1 MLAPMAK
8 RGPYKTKPAAE
19 RFARF
24 TKRAENG
31 CLLWT
36 GSSFYPIGPEQG
48 HLCGQFRYLGKTEL
62 AHRVAFH
69 LAHGRWP
76 EPCCLHRC
84 DNGLCVEPACLFE
97 GTKADNTA
105 DMLAKGRGAG
115 RHGPQIPAQKR
126 RDIIANHLLCRVTGK
141 ELAARFGV
149 SGNTVSRI
157 IRGTAQGQCPAP

>member
-1 MLAPMAK
+1 MAK
-8 RGPYKTKPAAE
+8 RGPYKIKPAAE
-19 RFARF
+19 RFARL
-24 TKRAENG
+24 TVRAPNG

-36 GSSFYPIGPEQG
+36 GSSFYPNGPEQG

-84 DNGLCVEPACLFE
+84 DNGLCVEETHLFE

-105 DMLAKGRGAG
+105 DMLAKGRQWSRIDEQTA
-115 RHGPQIPAQKR
+115 
-126 RDIIANHLLCRVTGK
+126 RDIMANHLLCRVTGK
-141 ELAARFGV
+141 ELATRFGV
-149 SGNTVSRI
+149 STNTISRI
-157 IRGTAQGQCPAP
+157 IRGTAWKQCFTPQEAG